1 MIMRREAIR
10 LAKDGVRVVP
20 GRGLARPALARAVRR
35 EVSALDPEQ
44 PVARVATMEELLDTA
59 LSPSRFNLLLLGFFA
74 SAALGLAALGL
85 YGVVSYSVRQRTH
98 EVGVRIALGAG
109 RWQVLRQV
117 VGEGMLLTAGGL
129 ALGLAG
135 SLALTR
141 VLAGLLFDVRP
152 NDPWVLTA
160 VSGLLAGIALL
171 ASYFPA
177 RRATKVDPVGALRAG

>member
-1 MIMRREAIR
+1 MRREAIR